1 MCREA
6 PPRISNVD
14 RLLNP
19 ELEEPILFQAQTNN
33 GWFQQTI
40 DMPVDNNND
49 NWWNDAVDA
58 IDESHR
64 IWNVFDGYEEPIDD
78 ADWLQIW
85 ERCTQALA
93 DAFDEPMDYREWR
106 SARITSINNDSEGS
120 EEED

>member
-40 DMPVDNNND
+40 DTNN
-49 NWWNDAVDA
+49 W
-58 IDESHR
+58 IDEVEAAAESER
-64 IWNVFDGYEEPIDD
+64 VWNVFDGFDEPIDD

-85 ERCTQALA
+85 ERCTRALA
-93 DAFDEPMDYREWR
+93 DAFGVPIEYREWQ
-106 SARITSINNDSEGS
+106 SAWDLEY
-120 EEED
+120 

>member
-14 RLLNP
+14 RVLNP
-19 ELEEPILFQAQTNN
+19 ELEEAQTNN

-49 NWWNDAVDA
+49 DWWNEHVEAVA
-58 IDESHR
+58 ESER
-64 IWNVFDGYEEPIDD
+64 VWNVFYGYEEPIDD

-93 DAFDEPMDYREWR
+93 DAFDEPMYYREWR
-106 SARITSINNDSEGS
+106 SAWITSIDDSEGS